1 MKGKGGAMKTVKEV
15 SELTGISIRTL
26 RYYDEIDLLKPAKV
40 TEAGYRLYDEKT
52 LKKLRQIMF
61 FRELEVPLSE
71 IKVIMK
77 DSESDNRKI
86 LETQKMM
93 LEMKRNHLNGII
105 ELISDVLKGEDKMSF
120 EAFNDKDIQ
129 KITQHSLEIMSE
141 EDLKHIHE
149 RMISEVKNYGGRIDR
164 IYYCTALTDSDI
176 NRKPGIGMFLQILR
190 DYPDI
195 DKAKCLMIGD
205 SDSDIKF
212 AKNCGIVGIK
222 VI

>member
-1 MKGKGGAMKTVKEV
+1 MKTLTWQKPGQQNVAQ
-15 SELTGISIRTL
+15 ELIKIIINYVAEL
-26 RYYDEIDLLKPAKV
+26 RYIFIV
-40 TEAGYRLYDEKT
+40 TNQRGVGK
-52 LKKLRQIMF
+52 
-61 FRELEVPLSE
+61 
-71 IKVIMK
+71 
-77 DSESDNRKI
+77 
-86 LETQKMM
+86 
-93 LEMKRNHLNGII
+93 
-105 ELISDVLKGEDKMSF
+105 
-120 EAFNDKDIQ
+120 
-129 KITQHSLEIMSE
+129 EIMSE